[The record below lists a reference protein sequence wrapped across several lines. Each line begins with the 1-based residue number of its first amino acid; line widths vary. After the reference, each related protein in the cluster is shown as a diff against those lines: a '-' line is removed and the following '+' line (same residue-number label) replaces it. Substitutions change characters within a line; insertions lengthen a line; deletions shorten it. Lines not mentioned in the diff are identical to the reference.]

1 MFGLAVAPEQCA
13 ACAGAAE
20 GQYGLFGLSQ
30 QIGKM
35 GGVGGVDGRG
45 GYGLKKI
52 VADAGLLK
60 LLLHG
65 GKIGLVG
72 LFLIGAVADDGAD
85 AEFDGVGNVGFGE
98 LRADLELFG

>member
-1 MFGLAVAPEQCA
+1 MQARFGAAEVDTGSGGNSDDLGNGATLFGLAVAPEQCA

-52 VADAGLLK
+52 VAELSLDNEMLK
-60 LLLHG
+60 DIAS
-65 GKIGLVG
+65 KN
-72 LFLIGAVADDGAD
+72 F
-85 AEFDGVGNVGFGE
+85 
-98 LRADLELFG
+98 